1 MKNVMIYIEIKVWA
15 YIIVVII
22 LKKQNE
28 LPFLKTS
35 AVERLFLVE
44 S

>member
-1 MKNVMIYIEIKVWA
+1 MKKFLVNTKIKVWA
-15 YIIVVII
+15 YVIIGII

-28 LPFLKTS
+28 LPFIKTS